1 MSYFLYIVSGIVSL
15 LLGGVQLCMLVRALC
30 SWLPLDD
37 DNPILQFTYAVTEPL
52 ILPIRAIL
60 ERFEFFASS
69 PLDISFFVTFLLLS
83 FLQSI
88 L

>member
-1 MSYFLYIVSGIVSL
+1 MGNLFYIFSGIVSL
-15 LLGGVQLCMLVRALC
+15 LLGGIQLCMLVRAVL

-37 DNPILQFTYAVTEPL
+37 DNPILQFTYAVTEPC
-52 ILPIRAIL
+52 IIPIRMIL